1 MKLLIRGILSFVVL
15 FALAMPISALA
26 ETQPGDVLVT
36 LGKGLSDAQE
46 ESVLNEMNVNR
57 EDVEIIYVNIEEERE
72 YLGDYISDEKIG
84 DQTISS
90 TKITML
96 EEGKGL
102 NVKTH
107 NITYV
112 TEGMYANALL
122 TAGIQDAEILVT
134 APFPVSGTGGLTGIL
149 KAYDQKTDV
158 KISDEQK
165 KVANEELVRT
175 AQLGEDIGKEK
186 ATQLVT
192 RIKQEMADNPVET
205 KEDLRQ
211 LIQKVA
217 NDLDVNLTDEQMNK
231 LVTLFNHIKNL
242 DIDWG
247 QLKNQLQQVSQKLDE
262 FLSDEDTQSFFSKVL
277 NVIGSLI
284 DTIKSWF

>member
-1 MKLLIRGILSFVVL
+1 MKYWIRGILAFVVL
-15 FALAMPISALA
+15 FAFAMPMSAMA
-26 ETQPGDVLVT
+26 KTQPGDVLVT

-46 ESVLNEMNVNR
+46 ESVLDEMDVNR
-57 EDVEIIYVNIEEERE
+57 EDVEIIYVNIDEERE

-84 DQTISS
+84 NQTISS

-102 NVKTH
+102 DVKTH

-122 TAGIQDAEILVT
+122 TAGIQDAEIFVT

-192 RIKQEMADNPVET
+192 RIKQEMAENPVET
-205 KEDLRQ
+205 KEDLQQ

-217 NDLDVNLTDEQMNK
+217 KDLDVNLTDEQMSK

-247 QLKNQLQQVSQKLDE
+247 QLKNQLQKVSQQLDE

-277 NVIGSLI
+277 NAIGSLI